1 MSVFTAWAEA
11 NGLDGISETSAH
23 AEAPRALSAGCEK
36 TRVEGDSDVFG
47 KGVTVAELMG
57 NSGGGWAEDTGK
69 ARQDTATHCS
79 TLQHTAAH

>member
-23 AEAPRALSAGCEK
+23 ADAPRGLSAGSEK
-36 TRVEGDSDVFG
+36 THVEGDSDVFG
-47 KGVTVAELMG
+47 RGVTVAELMG

-69 ARQDTATHCS
+69 A
-79 TLQHTAAH
+79 